1 MIGWRAWW
9 FKVGG
14 WGGTN
19 LIREEKGKLAS
30 ASPLLYK
37 DKIDWNTISK
47 SVSMW
52 VALCVWLLAV
62 C

>member
-1 MIGWRAWW
+1 M
-9 FKVGG
+9 
-14 WGGTN
+14 GGTN